1 MNNNLLYSIV
11 ILSILFIVIMIL
23 LLVYPNLIDYLIYLA
38 SIILVIMSILIYKIP
53 NFKSKCVCG
62 KGEDCT
68 ICGSLDSY
76 NFSKN
81 RDIIIRLIA
90 ACRIQNNESNIT
102 AIFNELNIQN
112 CNEQQDIREM
122 ISNLLG
128 NSIIDL
134 NQQFDDYYLMPLD
147 NINLTV
153 NKSLGPDLKNHLNQI
168 YENIDLIDQAMD
180 NQAKIN
186 NINNIYDYQLIG
198 IGLRTGGLN
207 NETGRTYG
215 HYSTSV
221 CYQDGWFYVSD
232 MNIEFIA
239 NSNDRMGMFTS
250 LYQKLMLTS
259 QDQFNI
265 TTLMFSKPGI
275 PKKIGKPFGLYNIGA
290 ICYSNSALQLLLT
303 TNILTNKKSKPKEL
317 IEFEKL
323 QNNRKQLINAQKQQQ
338 ADIDRQKINSILLNR
353 YSNLSSNVREAMME
367 YTLQSVNSAEIDIF
381 LDILYYFYKTYIE
394 NEIKLSGND
403 DVKTIVQMLSNQRS
417 AEISNNNFSNNLEIY
432 NRYKSEIKKLL
443 TATVER
449 MDEILKK
456 KPISDNP
463 MKPYI
468 PKLDKQKS
476 EQVKNNL
483 YALTGKKP
491 KDSEKKQKKQ
501 KKGFLNQIF
510 NYITNYASNDDEDK
524 QINNLKTQAEQELS
538 DKMDERIRE
547 LKAKK
552 ESEEAKRLKDED
564 LRMEQE
570 NDKINKQL
578 NALVA
583 TKESTVSQTKGL
595 ESSARLP
602 QSPASV
608 VPQPS
613 APTPPAPAVPQPSAP
628 TPPAPAPPA
637 PAPPALAVPQPSAQ
651 VASNLPLISTTTK
664 GSNISSLPVYEIPFK
679 QVQEFWENKS
689 TNKQNKK
696 EKELTPFD
704 KKFGNL

>member
-1 MNNNLLYSIV
+1 
-11 ILSILFIVIMIL
+11 
-23 LLVYPNLIDYLIYLA
+23 
-38 SIILVIMSILIYKIP
+38 
-53 NFKSKCVCG
+53 
-62 KGEDCT
+62 
-68 ICGSLDSY
+68 
-76 NFSKN
+76 
-81 RDIIIRLIA
+81 
-90 ACRIQNNESNIT
+90 
-102 AIFNELNIQN
+102 
-112 CNEQQDIREM
+112 
-122 ISNLLG
+122 
-128 NSIIDL
+128 
-134 NQQFDDYYLMPLD
+134 
-147 NINLTV
+147 
-153 NKSLGPDLKNHLNQI
+153 
-168 YENIDLIDQAMD
+168 
-180 NQAKIN
+180 
-186 NINNIYDYQLIG
+186 
-198 IGLRTGGLN
+198 
-207 NETGRTYG
+207 
-215 HYSTSV
+215 
-221 CYQDGWFYVSD
+221 
-232 MNIEFIA
+232 
-239 NSNDRMGMFTS
+239 
-250 LYQKLMLTS
+250 
-259 QDQFNI
+259 
-265 TTLMFSKPGI
+265 
-275 PKKIGKPFGLYNIGA
+275 
-290 ICYSNSALQLLLT
+290 
-303 TNILTNKKSKPKEL
+303 
-317 IEFEKL
+317 
-323 QNNRKQLINAQKQQQ
+323 
-338 ADIDRQKINSILLNR
+338 
-353 YSNLSSNVREAMME
+353 
-367 YTLQSVNSAEIDIF
+367 
-381 LDILYYFYKTYIE
+381 
-394 NEIKLSGND
+394 
-403 DVKTIVQMLSNQRS
+403 MLSNQRS

-432 NRYKSEIKKLL
+432 NRYKSEINKLL
-443 TATVER
+443 TATAER

-456 KPISDNP
+456 KPISDKP

-491 KDSEKKQKKQ
+491 KDSEKKQ

-613 APTPPAPAVPQPSAP
+613 APTLPAPAVPQ
-628 TPPAPAPPA
+628 PPAPAPPA

-664 GSNISSLPVYEIPFK
+664 GSNISGLPVYEIPFK